1 MVVRANGHS
10 PLQNHV
16 LYFYFKLVLDTISL
30 EEQEHIMQLT
40 TSWKEQG
47 RQEGKVSTI
56 LRLLNRKF
64 GTLDSVI
71 SDKISALNSEQL
83 DSLTE
88 ELLDFQSFKDLERF
102 LDNC

>member
-1 MVVRANGHS
+1 
-10 PLQNHV
+10 
-16 LYFYFKLVLDTISL
+16 
-30 EEQEHIMQLT
+30 MQLT

-47 RQEGKVSTI
+47 RQEGLLEGRVSTI

-64 GTLDSVI
+64 GTLDSTI
-71 SDKISALNSEQL
+71 TDKISALNSEQL

-88 ELLDFQSFKDLERF
+88 ELLDFQSFEELERF